1 MIKILSLFLSG
12 LFFSANLTAAE
23 LIAVSPEQLLDMQ
36 QHNNALVVDI
46 RTEEEWQASGIIAN
60 SHKLKSFDNQGHFDE
75 EKWLAD
81 LNKMKSSPD
90 QPVILVCRSGN
101 RSAKVGSLLTQ
112 KMGMNNVYHLD
123 NGLQSWIKTDH
134 PVSANCAQIACK

>member
-1 MIKILSLFLSG
+1 MIKILCLFLSG

-60 SHKLKSFDNQGHFDE
+60 SHKLKSFDSQGHFDE

-112 KMGMNNVYHLD
+112 KLGMNNVYHLD
-123 NGLQSWIKTDH
+123 NGLQFWIKTDH